1 MSVGFEVTLE
11 QYHGPLDLMLHLIKE
26 NKLNLFDLDV
36 LALANQYITY
46 LQQMETLNLEISSE
60 YLVELASLLEYK
72 SKKLLPKE
80 TSVLDSEY
88 QAPTEEQLIARL
100 IEYQRFKQVAQALN
114 LQEAARNKLL
124 GKPAS
129 SLLDQW
135 IGESSVQIENME
147 LYQLVSAFEKCKK
160 RMAVLEP
167 LKLRVAEKE
176 LSVEER
182 VEQVM
187 GRIEQLP
194 KVFTFEDL
202 CSDCED
208 LPLLVLT
215 FMAILE
221 MIKNQVLVFRLMQD
235 TIYLQKGVMHG

>member
-1 MSVGFEVTLE
+1 MTPGFEVTLD

-36 LALANQYITY
+36 LELANQYIAY
-46 LQQMETLNLEISSE
+46 LQSMEQLNLEISSE

-80 TSVLDSEY
+80 TSTLDSEY
-88 QAPTEEQLIARL
+88 QPPTEQELVARL
-100 IEYQRFKQVAQALN
+100 IEYQRFKQVAQVLN
-114 LQEAARNKLL
+114 LQEEARNKLL

-135 IGESSVQIENME
+135 ISESTVTIENME
-147 LYQLVSAFEKCKK
+147 LYHLVSAFEKCKK

-167 LKLRVAEKE
+167 LKLKVAPKE

-182 VEQVM
+182 LEQVM
-187 GRIEQLP
+187 IRIKELP

-202 CSDCED
+202 CADCED
-208 LPLLVLT
+208 LPMLVLT
-215 FMAILE
+215 FMAVLE
-221 MIKNQVLVFRLMQD
+221 MIKNQVLVHKIMQD
-235 TIYLQKGVMHG
+235 TIYLQKGISHG